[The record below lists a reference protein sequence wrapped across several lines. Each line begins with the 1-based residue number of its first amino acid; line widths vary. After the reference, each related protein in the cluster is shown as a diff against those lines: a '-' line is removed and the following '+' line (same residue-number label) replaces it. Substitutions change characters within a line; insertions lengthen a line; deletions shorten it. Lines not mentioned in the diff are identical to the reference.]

1 VFEMSKI
8 SIYINENAPT
18 TETVR
23 VLRPIT
29 GESISYLQRA
39 IATEQPVYRCEL
51 FLNDFADVA
60 DTLRSIVMDL
70 DSTGV
75 HFTITEEIK
84 GAEETITKEIL
95 LKILSDSESY
105 RL

>member
-1 VFEMSKI
+1 M
-8 SIYINENAPT
+8 
-18 TETVR
+18 
-23 VLRPIT
+23 
-29 GESISYLQRA
+29 
-39 IATEQPVYRCEL
+39 
-51 FLNDFADVA
+51 NDFADVA